1 MIKVTCGN
9 CNTTLTA
16 KDDLKGKTFP
26 CRRCNTPLT
35 VIDDSERYPLPAVV
49 DFFGRLK
56 DRLKEAHG
64 NAKKD
69 RAIRKLQAKTD
80 RENERDR
87 LLLADLNERVA
98 AKRLEDMP
106 EMIVEPVIEHV
117 VKPQYRGLS
126 SIVLA
131 GRFLSTLIGI
141 GMTIV
146 AYGMLTEERGEF
158 SSIANGVRT
167 VILVAGAILIF
178 IVLAACEMLSA
189 FLNAVRDLRDIR
201 ESQRK

>member
-1 MIKVTCGN
+1 MIKVTCDN

-49 DFFGRLK
+49 DFFV
-56 DRLKEAHG
+56 RLKESHG
-64 NAKKD
+64 EAKKD

-80 RENERDR
+80 RENEKKKKF
-87 LLLADLNERVA
+87 LADFEERIA
-98 AKRLEDMP
+98 AKRLEDIP
-106 EMIVEPVIEHV
+106 KMIVEPVIEHV

-131 GRFLSTLIGI
+131 GRVLSTFIGI
-141 GMTIV
+141 SMAIV
-146 AYGMLTEERGEF
+146 AYGMLTEERGDF
-158 SSIANGVRT
+158 SSIENGVRT

-189 FLNAVRDLRDIR
+189 FLNAVRDLRAIR